1 MPETQTDEAQRVTQR
16 FRSHNTALI
25 ERMYPHHKNREQFI
39 AVARQGR
46 QQLVEQMAKER
57 QEQQARQT
65 PPPG

>member
-1 MPETQTDEAQRVTQR
+1 MGLDHDEAQRVTQR

-25 ERMYPHHKNREQFI
+25 ERMYPYHGNREKFI

-57 QEQQARQT
+57 QEQQA
-65 PPPG
+65 PPPS